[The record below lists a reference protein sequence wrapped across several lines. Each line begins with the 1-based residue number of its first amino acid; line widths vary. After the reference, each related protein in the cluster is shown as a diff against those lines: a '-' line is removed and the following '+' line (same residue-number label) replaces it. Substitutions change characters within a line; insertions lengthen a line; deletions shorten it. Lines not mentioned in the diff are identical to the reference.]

1 MAKQRLE
8 ISKTSRRDKTPNLR
22 KNMED
27 KSRMGETAKVTELQ
41 QMLSSVMAGTVLKKN
56 VDKET
61 TRMVIQST
69 SSLNIK

>member
-41 QMLSSVMAGTVLKKN
+41 QMLSSVMVGTVLKKN
-56 VDKET
+56 VDRET

-69 SSLNIK
+69 SNLNIK